1 MADDYYGVLGVTRE
15 ATSQEIKRAFR
26 EIARRCHPDV
36 VGDDVEA
43 EERFKRARKAYETLM
58 DPVARTRYD
67 RRGQRASG
75 PPGSGHGAPGSFF
88 DAFYRAT
95 ERNQR
100 PAGVPP
106 GGRMR
111 TGQPPGSTGPGPAST
126 VRTDSARRHA
136 PRNPGNAVD
145 LDDLLNDFGFGGA
158 RVSPRAGSAP
168 RQDGGAPP
176 RQSQAAGAGG
186 GFQEA
191 RVRGAAAPPEPGEDV
206 HVDLEAPADVARS
219 GGSLTAVYYRMQR
232 ADSWRPGAPDP
243 GLVRVQDIADIRVLP
258 GTADGEVLRERGLG
272 SAGSHG
278 GPYGDLIVTVRVVGR
293 APEPGQPG
301 AAEGEA
307 TDQPTVDLSVVEALL
322 GGRVSLDTPQGRVR
336 LTIPPGTSSG
346 VRLRLKGRGPVGPD
360 GAPTDWYVVTRIV
373 VPKELDAESRRLIEE
388 YARLNPSPHDG

>member
-1 MADDYYGVLGVTRE
+1 MADDYYGVLGVARD

-36 VGDDVEA
+36 VGDDAEA

-67 RRGQRASG
+67 RRGQRAAGMS
-75 PPGSGHGAPGSFF
+75 PDSASGSFF

-95 ERNQR
+95 GRHQK
-100 PAGVPP
+100 AAP
-106 GGRMR
+106 GGRMK
-111 TGQPPGSTGPGPAST
+111 TGQPPAGASG
-126 VRTDSARRHA
+126 ARVDAVGRGA
-136 PRNPGNAVD
+136 GNAVD

-158 RVSPRAGSAP
+158 RVNPRAASVNPQGAATTPHPAP
-168 RQDGGAPP
+168 DRA
-176 RQSQAAGAGG
+176 G

-191 RVRGAAAPPEPGEDV
+191 RVRGAAARPEPGEDV
-206 HVDLEAPADVARS
+206 HVDLEVPADVARA

-243 GLVRVQDIADIRVLP
+243 GLVRVQDIADIRILP
-258 GTADGEVLRERGLG
+258 GTANGEILRERGLG

-278 GPYGDLIVTVRVVGR
+278 GTYGDLVVTVRVVGPR
-293 APEPGQPG
+293 AAPLGE
-301 AAEGEA
+301 EGDDTSVVE
-307 TDQPTVDLSVVEALL
+307 QPTVDLSVVEALL

-346 VRLRLKGRGPVGPD
+346 VRLRLKGRGPLGPD
-360 GAPTDWYVVTRIV
+360 GAPTDWFVVTRIV
-373 VPKELDAESRRLIEE
+373 VPKHLDAESRRLVEE
-388 YARLNPSPHDG
+388 FARLNPTPHDG